1 MQTLERPITVGIDG
15 TTTSQPAIDWAADT
29 ALRHDLPLK
38 LVYVIDSP
46 GPRVGYD
53 YISRE
58 LDEAG
63 ADAAT
68 RARDAALAGHP
79 GLTVQTATVNDDST
93 HALINESD
101 HASMIVV
108 GSRGHSGFYDMVIGS
123 TSLHTAMHAHC
134 PVAVIR
140 PRTDDPANPA
150 RGRVVVGVSSSPY
163 AVHAL
168 GLAFEEAALRGV
180 GLTAV
185 HVRPRHGDAA
195 KDEAALAAMFD
206 PWTKRYPAVDV
217 DRVDLD
223 GDPAKV
229 LTQFSNGA
237 ELLVSGC
244 RGHGGVA
251 GLLRGST
258 SQAML
263 HHAGCPV
270 LVVHDHDPVG

>member
-15 TTTSQPAIDWAADT
+15 TTTSQPAIAWAAD
-29 ALRHDLPLK
+29 AAQRHAVPLR

-53 YISRE
+53 YISHE
-58 LDEAG
+58 LDDAG
-63 ADAAT
+63 AEAAA
-68 RARDAALAGHP
+68 RARDQALAGHP

-108 GSRGHSGFYDMVIGS
+108 GSRGHSGFYDMVVGS

-140 PRTDDPANPA
+140 PRTVDADNPA
-150 RGRVVVGVSSSPY
+150 HGRVVVGVGDSPH
-163 AVHAL
+163 AAQAL
-168 GLAFEEAALRGV
+168 GAAFEEAALRGV

-185 HVRPRHGDAA
+185 HVRHGRDDRSDLDAMLAPWSSRHPAVDVVEVTPSGDAA
-195 KDEAALAAMFD
+195 KTLIQ
-206 PWTKRYPAVDV
+206 
-217 DRVDLD
+217 LS
-223 GDPAKV
+223 
-229 LTQFSNGA
+229 QGA
-237 ELLVSGC
+237 ELFVCGC
-244 RGHGGVA
+244 RGHGGIT

-270 LVVHDHDPVG
+270 LVVHDHDQVA